1 VTSEI
6 QIDVQDI
13 DHLGIIAGIIDE
25 IGIVEIIDKE
35 LGTHIQEKVSAGQVV
50 KAMIINC
57 MGFLTAPLYLF
68 SEFFV
73 GKATEHL
80 IGKGIQAE
88 YLNDSRLGR
97 VLEQLYEYGVTILF
111 VKIAY
116 TMSKIF
122 GLKIPS
128 AHIDGT
134 SLSVQG
140 KYQEPEEEKIEQ
152 HLPGDLQHNS
162 DFSDLRSVENSEP
175 IPIKITHGYSRDHR
189 PDLKQFTLNLLT
201 TGEEGIPLFMQL
213 GDGNKLDQNAFPEMI
228 KDFKNQWIG
237 EQPEVYVMDAAFY
250 TEENLS
256 NFQYSI
262 KWISR
267 VPFTLK
273 AAQELTQI
281 LLPEQF
287 TKSTLYEGYRLC
299 QVCTEYARIKQLW
312 VIVESDE
319 LKEADLKALSKRI
332 EKSLSANIKSLKS
345 LESQEF
351 ACEADALSAAKDF
364 EKTLKYHLF
373 PELKIVTKPHYKRKG
388 RPKPNDEVTHYTYHI
403 QANLIENEIIIKNQ
417 RNQAGRFILATNLL
431 DEETKLMAENT
442 TELELQK
449 WTPDLILQEYKA
461 QQSTERGFR
470 FIKDPLF
477 FVSRVFLKSTK
488 RIMALAMI
496 MTLALMVYSLGQRQL
511 RQALESTNSTLPNQK
526 GKPTAR
532 PTLRWILQCF
542 QSVHL
547 VFINGI
553 KSSIKLTDRQNLIL
567 QFFGSYIHKYYFLS

>member
-1 VTSEI
+1 MTSEI

-35 LGTHIQEKVSAGQVV
+35 LGTDVREKVSAGQVV

-68 SEFFV
+68 SEFFA

-80 IGKGIQAE
+80 IGKGIKAE

-97 VLEQLYEYGVTILF
+97 VLDQLYEYGVTILF
-111 VKIAY
+111 VKIASV
-116 TMSKIF
+116 MANCFS
-122 GLKIPS
+122 LKIPS
-128 AHIDGT
+128 THIDGT
-134 SLSVQG
+134 SLAVQG
-140 KYQEPEEEKIEQ
+140 KYLQSEEKKVEQ
-152 HLPGDLQHNS
+152 NNPEDILKLEED
-162 DFSDLRSVENSEP
+162 SEP
-175 IPIKITHGYSRDHR
+175 VPITITHGYSRDHR
-189 PDLKQFTLNLLT
+189 PDLKQFALNLLT
-201 TGEEGIPLFMQL
+201 TGEEGIPLFMQV
-213 GDGNKLDQNAFPEMI
+213 GSGNKLDQDAFPEII
-228 KDFKNQWIG
+228 KDFKAQWIG
-237 EQPEVYVMDAAFY
+237 EEPEVYVMDAAFY
-250 TEENLS
+250 TEKNIS
-256 NFQYSI
+256 DFQYSI

-267 VPFTLK
+267 VSFTLK

-281 LLPEQF
+281 LLPEQL

-299 QVCTEYARIKQLW
+299 TVCNEYAGIKQLW
-312 VIVESDE
+312 VVVESDE
-319 LKEADLKALSKRI
+319 RKKADINALSKRI
-332 EKSLSANIKSLKS
+332 EKSLSVNIKSLKS
-345 LESQEF
+345 LESKEF
-351 ACEADALSAAKDF
+351 ACEADALRAAKDF
-364 EKTLKYHLF
+364 EKTLKYYLF
-373 PELKIVTKPHYKRKG
+373 SELKIVTKPHYKSKG
-388 RPKPNDEVTHYTYHI
+388 RPKPNNEVTHYTYHI
-403 QANLIENEIIIKNQ
+403 QANLIENEIVIKNHH
-417 RNQAGRFILATNLL
+417 NQAGRFILATNLL
-431 DEETKLMAENT
+431 DEERKLRDET
-442 TELELQK
+442 TTNLEQEK
-449 WTPDLILQEYKA
+449 WTPDLILKEYKA
-461 QQSTERGFR
+461 QQTTERGFR

-477 FVSRVFLKSTK
+477 FVSRVFLKNTK

-547 VFINGI
+547 VFVNGI

-567 QFFGSYIHKYYFLS
+567 QFFSSSAHKYYFLS